1 MKGRGITNGFD
12 PAATHDPLAGFGGDD
27 ALLCL
32 RLQIAKA
39 VGPLEIKAELT
50 RANAQEVVVRVS
62 QAGQDG
68 SAFEV

>member
-1 MKGRGITNGFD
+1 VKGRGIPKGFD
-12 PAATHDPLAGFGGDD
+12 PAATHDPLAGFGGD
-27 ALLCL
+27 ALLYL

-50 RANAQEVVVRVS
+50 HANAQEVVGRVGK
-62 QAGQDG
+62 AGQDR